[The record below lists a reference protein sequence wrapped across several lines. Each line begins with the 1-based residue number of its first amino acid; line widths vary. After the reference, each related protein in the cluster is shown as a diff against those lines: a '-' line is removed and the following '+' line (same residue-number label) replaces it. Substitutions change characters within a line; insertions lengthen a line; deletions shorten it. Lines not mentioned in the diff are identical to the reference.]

1 MNETKYKINEIFR
14 SVQTEGMN
22 SGKSAIFVRFSGCN
36 LDCKFCDTNHET
48 FVEMTKDEI
57 DKEVEKLSRGNSNVL
72 VVFTG
77 GEPTLQLKE
86 NEVIGLNHPKAI
98 ETNGIIPAPS
108 WINWVTI
115 SPKTKLPLANL
126 KRANEI
132 KVLYS
137 YFDDSYLKELTNLH
151 CHLYLQPLE
160 KCGNMNI
167 KDCVDFQMLNPEW
180 KLSIQWHKFTGV
192 R

>member
-1 MNETKYKINEIFR
+1 MSETKYKINEIFR
-14 SVQTEGMN
+14 SVQTEGKN
-22 SGKSAIFVRFSGCN
+22 SGRSAVFVRFSGCN
-36 LDCKFCDTNHET
+36 LDCPFCDTNHET
-48 FVEMTKDEI
+48 FFELTKEQIDEQI
-57 DKEVEKLSRGNSNVL
+57 EKLSDCNKDVL

-86 NEVIGLNHPKAI
+86 DVVIGGEHPKAM
-98 ETNGIIPAPS
+98 ETNGILPAPS

-126 KRANEI
+126 KRANEV

-137 YFDDSYLKELTNLH
+137 YFEDSYLEELTKLH

-167 KDCVDFQMLNPEW
+167 KDCIAF
-180 KLSIQWHKFTGV
+180 
-192 R
+192 